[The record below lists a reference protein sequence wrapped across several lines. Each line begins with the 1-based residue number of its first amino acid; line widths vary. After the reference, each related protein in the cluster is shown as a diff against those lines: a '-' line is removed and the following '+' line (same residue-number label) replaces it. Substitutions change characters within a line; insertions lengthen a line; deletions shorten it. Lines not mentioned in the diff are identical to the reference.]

1 MAQLVECQ
9 TRTGVCAV
17 ESLKGSS
24 VLHYSALD
32 VYMYAFTF
40 ALFLRMHTCTCTC
53 TCRGSQ
59 QMAPEM

>member
-40 ALFLRMHTCTCTC
+40 VSSHAHMY
-53 TCRGSQ
+53 
-59 QMAPEM
+59 MYMYM